1 MLSATLQQSLSTT
14 TQATSQGSTNN
25 TSPSLLTVPLTAVPA
40 QTLKVALSGTLIQ
53 ITLRQRS
60 TGLYADFDASSTRF
74 LSGVLCQDRTWLVR
88 DAAIGLPGDFLFAD
102 TQGQQDPDATAL
114 GSRFLLLYRPGWTS

>member
-14 TQATSQGSTNN
+14 TQGSTNN

-40 QTLKVALSGTLIQ
+40 QTLKVSLSGTLIQ

-60 TGLYADFDASSTRF
+60 TGLYADFDANSTRL

>member
-1 MLSATLQQSLSTT
+1 MSAALLQSSLSPTT
-14 TQATSQGSTNN
+14 TA
-25 TSPSLLTVPLTAVPA
+25 SLLTVPLTAVPA
-40 QTLKVALSGTLIQ
+40 QTLKVSLSGTLIQ

-60 TGLYADFDASSTRF
+60 TGLYADFDANSTRF

-102 TQGQQDPDATAL
+102 TQGQQNPDTTAL
-114 GSRFLLLYRPGWTS
+114 GSRFLLLYRSGWPS